1 MIPYIKVVKQYERL
15 ALFTLG
21 KYSGIRQP
29 GLNLLFWPFHSA
41 SSVDLR
47 EDVMDIPRQ
56 TNITLDNAPID
67 IDFLVYM
74 RIMEDQAEKAVL
86 DVVDYR
92 GAVVGIAT
100 TTLRAVI
107 GEMNVDDVLSQRERI
122 NEDLR
127 VKLDEIT
134 ARWGIKVT
142 QVEIREIE
150 PARDIQE
157 AMNRQMSAE
166 RIRRAAV
173 TEAEGT
179 RQAAITVAEGEK
191 QASILRAEGQRQS
204 EILSAQGDQQ
214 AAALRAEGFSVALHK
229 IHEVAERI
237 DANTLSLQYFDTL
250 KALGASSSTKFIFPM
265 EFTNLLSPFINAAM
279 GNGDGKRDDRD
290 LPRSTY
296 AAGDCI
302 FMEDGDETRDEG
314 DR

>member
-1 MIPYIKVVKQYERL
+1 MIPYIKVVRQYERL
-15 ALFTLG
+15 AMFTLG
-21 KYSGIRQP
+21 KYSGLRQP
-29 GLNLLFWPFHSA
+29 GLNFFFWPIHRSQRL
-41 SSVDLR
+41 DLR
-47 EDVMDIPRQ
+47 EEVLDIPRQ

-74 RIMEDQAEKAVL
+74 RIMDDRAERAIL
-86 DVVDYR
+86 EVVDYY

-122 NEDLR
+122 NEELR
-127 VKLDEIT
+127 MKLDEIT

-166 RIRRAAV
+166 RLRRASV

-179 RQAAITVAEGEK
+179 RQASVTVAEGEK
-191 QASILRAEGQRQS
+191 QAEILRAEGHRQS
-204 EILSAQGDQQ
+204 EILTAEGDQQ
-214 AAALRAEGFSVALHK
+214 AAVLRAEGFSMALDRIHSVA
-229 IHEVAERI
+229 ARI

-250 KALGASSSTKFIFPM
+250 KALGNSSSTKFIFPM
-265 EFTNLLSPFINAAM
+265 EFTNLLSPFINAAV
-279 GNGDGKRDDRD
+279 GNGGAGAQ
-290 LPRSTY
+290 S
-296 AAGDCI
+296 AGD
-302 FMEDGDETRDEG
+302 D
-314 DR
+314 